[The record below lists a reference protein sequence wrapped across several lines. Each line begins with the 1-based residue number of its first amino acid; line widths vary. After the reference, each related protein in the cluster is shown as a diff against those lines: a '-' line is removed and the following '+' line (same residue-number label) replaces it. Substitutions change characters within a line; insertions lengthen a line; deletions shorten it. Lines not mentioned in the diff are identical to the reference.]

1 MSQGQL
7 NQVCLINQ
15 LQIEYKILEEEN
27 GVTYKGEVIKGTKIK
42 HGYGEVTH
50 KKYELFLINTPRYTY
65 EGYWKESIESGPGAV
80 KTKTKDGEILYDGE
94 FHNGVR

>member
-1 MSQGQL
+1 M
-7 NQVCLINQ
+7 
-15 LQIEYKILEEEN
+15 
-27 GVTYKGEVIKGTKIK
+27 
-42 HGYGEVTH
+42 TH